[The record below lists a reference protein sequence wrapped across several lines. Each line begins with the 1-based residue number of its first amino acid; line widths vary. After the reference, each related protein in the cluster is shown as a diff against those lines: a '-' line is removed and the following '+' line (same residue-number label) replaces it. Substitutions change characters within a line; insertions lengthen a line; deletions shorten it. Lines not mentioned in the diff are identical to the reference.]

1 MKLWEELQE
10 EQNRLEITGI
20 TLADGRH
27 SFHPKFIER
36 SELDLY
42 LSMKEKKF
50 KSVSNNK
57 MCTYNWWKS
66 SYQKN
71 VTGLYRICLNLS

>member
-20 TLADGRH
+20 TLADGHH

-42 LSMKEKKF
+42 FINERKEI
-50 KSVSNNK
+50 
-57 MCTYNWWKS
+57 
-66 SYQKN
+66 QD
-71 VTGLYRICLNLS
+71 CLKQ